1 MKKVMVILFVGSLL
15 AGCMSANY
23 VYDGSQPRST
33 VANADGSTT
42 FEFLYP
48 ASGFNGNKASQR
60 IDEYCV
66 RYRNENGLTGYEV
79 LDMNYSNHWDQSKPG
94 TMNTHVLV
102 QVRFWI

>member
-33 VANADGSTT
+33 VANGDGSTT

-48 ASGFNGNKASQR
+48 ESDFNGNKASQR

-79 LDMNYSNHWDQSKPG
+79 LGMSYSNHRDLTKPG
-94 TMNTHVLV
+94 AMNTHVLV